1 MEGRT
6 QESRSFAAPSY
17 IGDGNA
23 GHYGGGTLTGQ
34 SLEPNVEDYLN
45 IFGPAGRDVKI
56 DHQRFRRKGRL
67 HLPDVLQGP
76 NQYLTD
82 RIDGLISDATSSP
95 FTSVILPYTYID
107 NPDQKITWRTFSYDE
122 GLASRVPYE
131 SAARTLTQT
140 KRSFKAFMVRHG
152 LAINM
157 EHNFMV
163 SPEGRK
169 DFQNQLLQLVG
180 SIQYSNDLDVHI
192 ALVTA
197 PSYAMTWAE
206 KYSTSDKTDAQICR
220 EFVDMFGF
228 LQKNPNGLD
237 IIIEEAKSILK
248 LWGSPAPSFM
258 LCNQKLTFQMTMIPE
273 KTNYMTQG
281 IDGVRRLRAGPDLGS
296 YRGLSII
303 NTRSFSMEIGAPPR
317 DILRRRVR
325 VAEYYRIPAQ
335 GPNTRW
341 AVELY
346 DESRDTWFAITKD
359 ELDRYAKLDEYGHT
373 QYNIPADIVV
383 TINEYINNPASCLT
397 QNTVEI
403 VHPTP
408 LQWTAKLVK
417 PANIALDFYIPRD
430 WDVVMHNLKNMQN
443 GIYAEHKFRRQ
454 HYKTIVDQLNI
465 NYLRPNA
472 IHLPYALHP
481 NTTTLQACAWISAQA
496 ALLPETLAVLW
507 YPIRTISMELM
518 VDAVLPFLFPEQNAR
533 AQALASYRSTLNDIN
548 PYSCAMTLALVATL
562 HPNLEIQRQ
571 INDAMRQSRIH
582 IANIRSVV
590 ARFIRAA
597 FHPRNA
603 ERPANRIQLGRLLE
617 DYMNQAFGMLL
628 GAEPELQANA
638 LYDPWPTEHVSNVY
652 ITHYAGV
659 SETHDSLAHPNV
671 ENAYDMNS
679 ATYTW
684 NHLFLSGSEVNL
696 MELDEEHALGVFLI
710 TMLKRIFGNNTL
722 FKPEIMFPENL
733 PHVTVKDR
741 GTDDYE
747 YVIIRPCIE
756 HNMLGIIMGRG
767 GSDELGCTFWGQTEL
782 SCYDDSFHGVWGMS
796 YKYHER
802 ALVLNERNMIRMWDV
817 AYDGY
822 NGGKDDSF
830 VNWAEEAPGKTRPF
844 NRCATDM
851 SMPYQGPSIMVM
863 RFKLDKKNPSYKTNW
878 PSPIVFHDKY
888 LNMPAP
894 KLSPDPDSIYVCQN
908 ENMRVFN
915 ADMYREQYRMY
926 LQRMPDFSYFH
937 QVRKTPGNASIEQE
951 TTQNA
956 FAFQGTFRIKRF
968 DNGPCPVEE
977 TLGSGHHGPD
987 YVGVAML
994 RAGKGVRPEAKA
1006 PSLTRMI

>member
-1 MEGRT
+1 M
-6 QESRSFAAPSY
+6 ANPSY
-17 IGDGNA
+17 IGDGNM
-23 GHYGGGTLTGQ
+23 GQYGGGTLTGQ
-34 SLEPNVEDYLN
+34 SLDPMVEDYMN
-45 IFGPAGRDVKI
+45 IFGPAGRDVKL
-56 DHQRFRRKGRL
+56 DHQRHRRMGRL
-67 HLPDVLQGP
+67 HLPDVLKGP

-95 FTSVILPYTYID
+95 FTSVILPYTYIE

-157 EHNFMV
+157 EHNFMM
-163 SPEGRK
+163 SAEGRK

-192 ALVTA
+192 ALVSA
-197 PSYAMTWAE
+197 PSYAQVWAE

-220 EFVDMFGF
+220 EFVDLFGF
-228 LQKNPNGLD
+228 LQKNPNALD

-248 LWGSPAPSFM
+248 LWGSPPPSFM

-281 IDGVRRLRAGPDLGS
+281 IDGVKRLRAGPDLGS
-296 YRGLSII
+296 YRGLNIV

-317 DILRRRVR
+317 DIMRRRVR
-325 VAEYYRIPAQ
+325 VAEYYRIPPQ
-335 GPNTRW
+335 GANSRW

-346 DESRDTWFAITKD
+346 DESRDTWFTVRRD
-359 ELDRYAKLDEYGHT
+359 ELDRYARLDDFGHT
-373 QYNIPADIVV
+373 HYNIPADSTM
-383 TINEYINNPASCLT
+383 TIAEYLANPGLCGLINN
-397 QNTVEI
+397 VEI
-403 VHPTP
+403 MHPTVAN
-408 LQWTAKLVK
+408 WSAKLVK
-417 PANIALDFYIPRD
+417 PTQTDLSFQVPAN
-430 WDVVMHNLKNMQN
+430 WDTTLNQINLLQN
-443 GIYAEHKFRRQ
+443 GIYANKQFRRCN
-454 HYKTIVDQLNI
+454 YKSIMDLLNLPF
-465 NYLRPNA
+465 LRPN
-472 IHLPYALHP
+472 HVQLNDNDLPA
-481 NTTTLQACAWISAQA
+481 TATQLQACAWLSTQA
-496 ALLPETLAVLW
+496 ALLPTTLALLW
-507 YPIRTISMELM
+507 YPVPTISMELM
-518 VDAVLPFLFPEQNAR
+518 VEGVLPFLFPRQQDRDLAV
-533 AQALASYRSTLNDIN
+533 ASYRATCNDIN
-548 PYSCAMTLALVATL
+548 PYNCAVTLALVATL
-562 HPNLEIQRQ
+562 HPNLDIQRQ
-571 INDAMRQSRIH
+571 IQEAMRASRVH
-582 IANIRSVV
+582 LGSLRAVV

-597 FHPRNA
+597 LHPRTN

-617 DYMNQAFGMLL
+617 DYIAQAFQATMGTDPALH
-628 GAEPELQANA
+628 ANA
-638 LYDPWPTEHVSNVY
+638 LYDPWPAENVGGVS
-652 ITHYAGV
+652 ITHYAEV
-659 SETHDSLAHPNV
+659 SVTHDTLAHPSV
-671 ENAYDMNS
+671 EQAYDRNS
-679 ATYTW
+679 TMFHW
-684 NHLFLSGSEVNL
+684 NRLNLSNSEVSVTD
-696 MELDEEHALGVFLI
+696 LDEDHALGVFLI
-710 TMLKRIFGNNTL
+710 TMLKRLFGNPNAL
-722 FKPEIMFPENL
+722 DARNMFPEYL
-733 PHVTVKDR
+733 PHLTVKDR

-747 YVIIRPCIE
+747 YVIVRPCIE

-767 GSDELGCTFWGQTEL
+767 GSEELGCTFWGQTEL

-830 VNWAEEAPGKTRPF
+830 VQWNDEAPGKHRPF

-851 SMPYQGPSIMVM
+851 SMPYQGPSLMVM
-863 RFKLDKKNPSYKTNW
+863 RFKVDKTNTDYKSYW

-888 LNMPAP
+888 LNQPAP
-894 KLSPDPDSIYVCQN
+894 KLSPDPDSIYVVQN

-915 ADMYREQYRMY
+915 SDIYREQYRMY

-937 QVRKTPGNASIEQE
+937 QVRKPPGNASIDME

-956 FAFQGTFRIKRF
+956 LAFQGTFRLKRL
-968 DNGPCPVEE
+968 DANNAGTEE

-994 RAGKGVRPEAKA
+994 RAGKGVKPEAKA
-1006 PSLTRMI
+1006 PALYRMI